1 MIRISEQGPMGSQ
14 FTQIGFAAPDKPFFA
29 QICRDPK
36 GPVGIE
42 ENTRAWHRK
51 GDRGSCERDRTDGR
65 PSRAKQSETD

>member
-29 QICRDPK
+29 QICRDLK

-42 ENTRAWHRK
+42 E
-51 GDRGSCERDRTDGR
+51 
-65 PSRAKQSETD
+65 